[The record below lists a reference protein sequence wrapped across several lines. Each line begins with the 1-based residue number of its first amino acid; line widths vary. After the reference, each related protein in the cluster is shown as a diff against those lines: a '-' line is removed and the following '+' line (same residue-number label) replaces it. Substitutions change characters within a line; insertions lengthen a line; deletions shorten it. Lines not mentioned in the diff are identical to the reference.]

1 MNMPNT
7 ERRKSTLT
15 EEDRTAIAFQ
25 LGELLREA
33 PGPHLSDDEKRWV
46 RMAIKK
52 EAQTIAFRQ
61 AVIEKSLA
69 GLLWAAIA
77 FAGYLLMEFL
87 KFKGYKP

>member
-33 PGPHLSDDEKRWV
+33 PGPHLSDDEQRWV
-46 RMAIKK
+46 
-52 EAQTIAFRQ
+52 
-61 AVIEKSLA
+61 
-69 GLLWAAIA
+69 
-77 FAGYLLMEFL
+77 
-87 KFKGYKP
+87 